1 MTRCVQQPKAT
12 EQPSNRDN
20 IMMTGNL
27 ACTSLPIAVAAL
39 IALAPSAWAQ
49 SSVTVFGVA
58 DLAARSVSNEGTCKR
73 EDVLRFIEK
82 PPRVTSREWQLSGS
96 QFANRSVR
104 TEVGCDAERALSG
117 NTAERLLMAGSV
129 NSGP

>member
-1 MTRCVQQPKAT
+1 
-12 EQPSNRDN
+12 
-20 IMMTGNL
+20 MMTGNL

-117 NTAERLLMAGSV
+117 NTAERLLMAEPRRLIYAHQRRLTDT
-129 NSGP
+129 NPPFEQ